1 MDDAHAEPLLH
12 TENCSLTPA
21 LTPMPSPNSPVTMS
35 NLQLLTSNLCNPF
48 SFTLLSKNASAN
60 HLESHSCKNK
70 GLKVPCF
77 HTLTKKG
84 VGEGGLFGSG
94 HRSRAPYASPDSCRD
109 GSPVTS
115 HNSRPRALRV
125 PLLPSGFSIRRPTS
139 DLEPLFFACA
149 PRPPDS
155 RFSALLG
162 AIGATASIDGIV
174 VAAAPRRGGGAFA
187 KNRRNAM
194 TAILAIANQKGG
206 VGKTTT
212 AINLA
217 AAIAQR
223 GKKTLLIDLDPQA
236 NTTIAFFEQDE
247 IQTTMFDVLGD
258 HRAEMAAII
267 KPSKDPLLFVAPG
280 RLALAKLEQQL
291 AGQFDAPFKL
301 KDALTP
307 LLKDYEYIVMDTD
320 RKSVVYKDCDDL

>member
-1 MDDAHAEPLLH
+1 
-12 TENCSLTPA
+12 
-21 LTPMPSPNSPVTMS
+21 MPSHSSPVTS
-35 NLQLLTSNLCNPF
+35 HESRVTSF
-48 SFTLLSKNASAN
+48 KSSRFTLLSKNASAN

-115 HNSRPRALRV
+115 HNSRPRAPWV
-125 PLLPSGFSIRRPTS
+125 SLLPSGFSIRRPTS
-139 DLEPLFFACA
+139 GLEPPRRHGSRTMGHERVMRVPTPVGTDHRSQFSYHEPHLFFACA
-149 PRPPDS
+149 PQPPDS
-155 RFSALLG
+155 RFGPLLG
-162 AIGATASIDGIV
+162 AVGATASIDGIV

-236 NTTIAFFEQDE
+236 NTTIALFEQDE
-247 IQTTMFDVLGD
+247 IQTTMFDVLG
-258 HRAEMAAII
+258 
-267 KPSKDPLLFVAPG
+267 
-280 RLALAKLEQQL
+280 
-291 AGQFDAPFKL
+291 
-301 KDALTP
+301 
-307 LLKDYEYIVMDTD
+307 Y
-320 RKSVVYKDCDDL
+320 